1 MREVTTQS
9 AGGGIHTKF
18 YSSSDSEPDELAS
31 SAVAVT
37 HTESTSTLPCS
48 KQPPPSGASK
58 RRRNKRTFPSIVG
71 GPSDVHTTRSVV
83 HRRAEEPL
91 TQELEDGTSSH
102 GETKEEDKT
111 SKETLSGEVELE
123 TVRDYTALPELHG
136 APRIG
141 DQIAFKVVT
150 FQAANIRVMKCVILL
165 YHRRWSSPC
174 QIILLKSQSTRYQ
187 QMCLVMCLD
196 SVSRHALLMC
206 LDSVSRLVNAVIC
219 LQEAAVLGYDASTK
233 MVKLKLS
240 EATLKQEMQKGE
252 TF

>member
-111 SKETLSGEVELE
+111 SKETSSGEVELE

-150 FQAANIRVMKCVILL
+150 FQAANSRVYEVCDTSLPQTLELSLPNYTPEVSEYKV
-165 YHRRWSSPC
+165 
-174 QIILLKSQSTRYQ
+174 STD
-187 QMCLVMCLD
+187 V
-196 SVSRHALLMC
+196 SGHVSRQC
-206 LDSVSRLVNAVIC
+206 V
-219 LQEAAVLGYDASTK
+219 
-233 MVKLKLS
+233 
-240 EATLKQEMQKGE
+240 
-252 TF
+252 

>member
-1 MREVTTQS
+1 MQTQVQPTESDDRQKQTSSLQQTSQADVSSGVPLSLRRTSPVREVTTQS

-31 SAVAVT
+31 SAVAAT
-37 HTESTSTLPCS
+37 HTGSTGTITLPCS

-91 TQELEDGTSSH
+91 AQELEDGTSSR

-136 APRIG
+136 PPRIG

-150 FQAANIRVMKCVILL
+150 FQVANIWVMKCVILL
-165 YHRRWSSPC
+165 CHRHWSSPC
-174 QIILLKSQSTRYQ
+174 QIILLKSLSTRYQ
-187 QMCLVMCLD
+187 RMCLVH
-196 SVSRHALLMC
+196 VSRQC
-206 LDSVSRLVNAVIC
+206 V
-219 LQEAAVLGYDASTK
+219 
-233 MVKLKLS
+233 
-240 EATLKQEMQKGE
+240 
-252 TF
+252 